1 MNLQEWKKFY
11 SNNSSKIVNPHVDRL
26 ALNADQNVQVKY
38 FNLYINSIDID
49 IKKLKVKI
57 LK

>member
-38 FNLYINSIDID
+38 FNLYINS
-49 IKKLKVKI
+49 
-57 LK
+57 